1 MLTIRF
7 LRTGKKN
14 QPFYR
19 MVVTDKK
26 NPPRGGR
33 FLEIVGF
40 LNPFTKEKQ
49 IKADRIK
56 HWISKG
62 AKPSDTVHNIL
73 VQEKIIEGE
82 KVAVHGKPKKKAV
95 AAVAQAKASQEEAKA
110 KVAASAEASAS
121 QGKAEKIEEKP
132 AEDQPAKEAPTPE
145 TEVEVTPEAEKQ
157 AETEKPE

>member
-1 MLTIRF
+1 MLSIRL

-40 LNPFTKEKQ
+40 LNPFTKEKD

-56 HWISKG
+56 HWISVG
-62 AKPSDTVHNIL
+62 AKPSETVHNMLIK
-73 VQEKIIEGE
+73 EKVIEGTKIALHKE
-82 KVAVHGKPKKKAV
+82 PKKKAL
-95 AAVAQAKASQEEAKA
+95 EAKA
-110 KVAASAEASAS
+110 KIEADAAKAIADKE
-121 QGKAEKIEEKP
+121 AEKNKPAPVIEKVKP
-132 AEDQPAKEAPTPE
+132 AEEVPAEPVVEATPAP
-145 TEVEVTPEAEKQ
+145 EVADAEPKK
-157 AETEKPE
+157 AE

>member
-1 MLTIRF
+1 MLSIRL

-40 LNPFTKEKQ
+40 LNPFSKEKD

-56 HWISKG
+56 HWISVG
-62 AKPSDTVHNIL
+62 AKPSETVHNML
-73 VQEKIIEGE
+73 VKEKIIDGE
-82 KVAVHGKPKKKAV
+82 LIALHKEPKKKAV
-95 AAVAQAKASQEEAKA
+95 EAKA
-110 KVAASAEASAS
+110 KAEAA
-121 QGKAEKIEEKP
+121 KAEAAKPKEETSPVTEAPIEEVVSKDSVEEAVEP
-132 AEDQPAKEAPTPE
+132 EKAE
-145 TEVEVTPEAEKQ
+145 
-157 AETEKPE
+157 